1 MKINRI
7 VKLKLV
13 DARLYFVSLIVG
25 LLTGLVAVPYHYLL
39 QLFFNMRKN
48 FFQSSPPWY
57 YHIVLFLAL
66 WGILCFVARMAR
78 RWPYI
83 GGGGISQTRG
93 VINGRIEYTHS
104 FRQLLAKFAGG
115 VLTLSSGLS
124 MGREGP
130 SVQMGSYIGDLVSK
144 WGHILSG
151 ERKQLLAAGAGA
163 GLAAAFAAPLAA
175 ATLAGVVAGAIAS
188 TIFPI
193 NPYHDIQAI
202 VPDLSMGLHIKL
214 YILFAVIVSVFGKLY
229 SLLMLY
235 AKRKYPAIRQPEYIK
250 LLGLLGMAYI
260 ISLTVTDLTGGGE
273 QFLMQQAEGGNSNIY
288 WIAGMMFLH
297 MVFTVFSFSSGLPGG
312 NFIPTLVTGGLTGK
326 LYALILVQHGIVG
339 MESVSYVMLIGM
351 GAFLVAVVRTPI
363 TAIILITEITGHFE
377 VFYPSIVVGGLTYYF
392 TELLGI
398 KPFNVMFYEEMI
410 NKPAFREQK
419 RLTLDVEVM
428 AGAYFDRKEVDTL
441 ELPNHCVIMNIHRD
455 RKDISP
461 TGQTILPGDQLT
473 IELDAQDIEKL
484 YEPLVSMA
492 NIY

>member
-1 MKINRI
+1 
-7 VKLKLV
+7 
-13 DARLYFVSLIVG
+13 
-25 LLTGLVAVPYHYLL
+25 
-39 QLFFNMRKN
+39 
-48 FFQSSPPWY
+48 
-57 YHIVLFLAL
+57 
-66 WGILCFVARMAR
+66 
-78 RWPYI
+78 
-83 GGGGISQTRG
+83 
-93 VINGRIEYTHS
+93 
-104 FRQLLAKFAGG
+104 
-115 VLTLSSGLS
+115 
-124 MGREGP
+124 
-130 SVQMGSYIGDLVSK
+130 
-144 WGHILSG
+144 
-151 ERKQLLAAGAGA
+151 
-163 GLAAAFAAPLAA
+163 
-175 ATLAGVVAGAIAS
+175 
-188 TIFPI
+188 
-193 NPYHDIQAI
+193 
-202 VPDLSMGLHIKL
+202 
-214 YILFAVIVSVFGKLY
+214 
-229 SLLMLY
+229 MLY
-235 AKRKYPAIRQPEYIK
+235 AKRMYPAIRQPEYIK

-326 LYALILVQHGIVG
+326 LYALILVQHGVIG
-339 MESVSYVMLIGM
+339 MENVSYVMLIGM

-428 AGAYFDRKEVDTL
+428 AGAYFDHKKVDTL

>member
-1 MKINRI
+1 M
-7 VKLKLV
+7 
-13 DARLYFVSLIVG
+13 
-25 LLTGLVAVPYHYLL
+25 
-39 QLFFNMRKN
+39 
-48 FFQSSPPWY
+48 
-57 YHIVLFLAL
+57 
-66 WGILCFVARMAR
+66 
-78 RWPYI
+78 
-83 GGGGISQTRG
+83 
-93 VINGRIEYTHS
+93 E
-104 FRQLLAKFAGG
+104 
-115 VLTLSSGLS
+115 
-124 MGREGP
+124 
-130 SVQMGSYIGDLVSK
+130 
-144 WGHILSG
+144 
-151 ERKQLLAAGAGA
+151 
-163 GLAAAFAAPLAA
+163 
-175 ATLAGVVAGAIAS
+175 
-188 TIFPI
+188 
-193 NPYHDIQAI
+193 
-202 VPDLSMGLHIKL
+202 LHIKL

-235 AKRKYPAIRQPEYIK
+235 AKRMYPAIRQPEYIK

-260 ISLTVTDLTGGGE
+260 ISLTVTDLTAGGE

-312 NFIPTLVTGGLTGK
+312 SFIPTLVTGGLT
-326 LYALILVQHGIVG
+326 
-339 MESVSYVMLIGM
+339 YVMLIGM

-461 TGQTILPGDQLT
+461 AGQTILPGDQLT